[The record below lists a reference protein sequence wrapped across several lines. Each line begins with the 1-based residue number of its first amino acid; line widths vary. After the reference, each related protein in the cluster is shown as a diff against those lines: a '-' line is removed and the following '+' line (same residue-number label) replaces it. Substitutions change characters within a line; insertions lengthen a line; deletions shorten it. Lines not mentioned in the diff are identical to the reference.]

1 MRDSK
6 NIKIFINYFLG
17 PALFVWLCFS
27 IYRQVVAQQHLL
39 ASWAYIQQTLASPQI
54 IYLVLAFLLMG
65 FNWGLEAVKWKI
77 LVRDVHAISITKSVK
92 AVLSGVAISVT
103 TPNRVGEY
111 LGRMMYMPEG
121 KRLKV
126 IAVSLIG
133 SISQLLVTLVFGALG
148 LLFLKDVL
156 QSSGLVNPVFFKPF
170 LVGLLLMILALNLF
184 YFNLSKIERWIEKTV
199 RRPSWLFLI
208 QAVREFGMQR
218 LFFILLLSL
227 VRYGTF
233 IVQYLLLFW
242 LFNVQVPAGT
252 LFWLMSLVFLTLAI
266 LPTIAVVVEFG
277 IRGEVCLL
285 LVGLF
290 STNNLGIVL
299 TSVTIWVINL
309 IIPALIGSLLIL
321 SIKIFKRGQAAPVA
335 AHGINSNDEK
345 I

>member
-1 MRDSK
+1 MRGSK

-17 PALFVWLCFS
+17 PLLFVWLCFS
-27 IYRQVVAQQHLL
+27 IYRQVLAQPQLF
-39 ASWAYIQQTLASPQI
+39 ASWRHIQQSFTSSEGG
-54 IYLVLAFLLMG
+54 YLIVAVLLMVV
-65 FNWGLEAVKWKI
+65 NWSLEAVKWRI
-77 LVRDVHAISITKSVK
+77 SVRDVHPISFIQAFK
-92 AVLSGVAISVT
+92 AVLSGVAVSVT

-133 SISQLLVTLVFGALG
+133 SISQLLVTLVFGAAG
-148 LLFLKDVL
+148 LLILKDNL
-156 QSSGLVNPVFFKPF
+156 EAAGLVNPVFFAP
-170 LVGLLLMILALNLF
+170 LWTCLLLVIISLNLF
-184 YFNLSKIERWIEKTV
+184 YFNLSKIEKWVEKTV
-199 RRPSWLFLI
+199 RRPSWLYLI

-227 VRYGTF
+227 ARYGTF

-242 LFNVQVPAGT
+242 LFNVTVSAGT
-252 LFWLMSLVFLTLAI
+252 LIWLMSVVFLALAV

-277 IRGEVCLL
+277 VRGEVCLQ

-290 STNNLGIVL
+290 TVNSLGIVL

-309 IIPALIGSLLIL
+309 IIPALMGSLLIL
-321 SIKIFKRGQAAPVA
+321 SIKTFKRRQTAPA
-335 AHGINSNDEK
+335 IEGGINITNEK